1 MKFLKMAVP
10 LILAATTMPAS
21 AHHSFAMFDKSKVVT
36 ISGSLYAV
44 EWKNPHGWFWIK
56 VQTPDGR
63 VQTWGLEGASPGVFA
78 REGVKK
84 SDFII
89 GEKVKVD
96 LHPLRNNQ
104 TGGQFLRLTFR
115 NGKQVGKL
123 TGIGD
128 EFRKKGYIR

>member
-1 MKFLKMAVP
+1 MKFVRIASLLVVAVLP
-10 LILAATTMPAS
+10 GSAD
-21 AHHSFAMFDKSKVVT
+21 AHHSFAMFDKNKIVT
-36 ISGSLYAV
+36 INGTLYAV

-56 VQTPDGR
+56 VRAANGQ

-84 SDFII
+84 SDFKV
-89 GEKVKVD
+89 GEKVKAE

-104 TGGQFLRLTFR
+104 TGGQFLRLTFS
-115 NGKQVGKL
+115 NGKKVGKL

-128 EFRKKGYIR
+128 VFRQKGYIR